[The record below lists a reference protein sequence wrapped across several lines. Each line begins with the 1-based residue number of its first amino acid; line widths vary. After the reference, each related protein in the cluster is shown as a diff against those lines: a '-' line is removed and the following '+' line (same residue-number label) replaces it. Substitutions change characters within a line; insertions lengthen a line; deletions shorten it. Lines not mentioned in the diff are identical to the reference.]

1 MQLLLNCCLG
11 PPDVI
16 GADFNAQHLPGR
28 ALALA
33 KEPSIRRR
41 SAPIL
46 NLSQACATAC
56 ASLPILHCDQW
67 LQRILSVL
75 ANLEASLRCSARLVV
90 YSSEGFP
97 WVFAPI
103 DWFAEESERII
114 LTHLADAFPH
124 QADDAVAVVRRS
136 RDSSQDIWQTISWS
150 SGQNIILEPTDNLA
164 LPVCQPCT
172 QSPAALLLSWDRPP
186 EKVAWNPEKQ
196 SNTPLSVSDLK
207 ELRRLAMFV
216 GYGLLGDPQH
226 ARYVQR
232 VCRHLALMPSAPS
245 LHDLI
250 TTLLDGIH
258 DLVLTK
264 FGIQIQSVLAAI
276 HGTTAP
282 AILFVQQP
290 NGYGIGGVPQLR
302 LCGSEAQL
310 QISALLNAYGSIG
323 GPSPTRTN
331 GATTPTKLL
340 DPNEICGSS
349 GAMLTGSGACVRQEP
364 SRVRAIKTSLAHT
377 LLLQTLKSPY
387 AAPLLVRE
395 TVGTGDTSIRF
406 NQRPSTNDGGGSRG
420 PQDGG
425 KSNISG
431 GSSVRV
437 ISAAAIPATR
447 LHSRTTSVVP
457 IIVPNASSHV
467 LEDQQPCRDVLVC
480 TKLTGGKAGSILLM
494 VEAGGKNAATSPEM
508 HQLAAALQSPGRG
521 CPGSAAA
528 AAVALAAGEEET
540 LACTIRSSEADRNGW
555 GLATGCAHGAGT
567 TAAPLAAVGV
577 RQTPHQL
584 ALYLLSSEVLPAGVL
599 RMIAE
604 ELQTL
609 LPMFFGAWRVALT
622 GPETVSEWRRLQEQ
636 LLGQPISA
644 DGAGLCGS
652 SALDPICNSNSTA
665 VAAVPIT
672 TVGQPAASTLGSASN
687 SPLSPVA
694 ALNRSPISN
703 RLFRCNILSSPVP
716 PSPAN
721 NAISLPPAYCAGNG
735 APLLPVGA
743 GLPGPRAP
751 LGPSAVSSQGSGM
764 ARKGLLALLSVRD
777 EAAACTPQHARSM
790 PGLDLAAP
798 PPAAAGA
805 SACNSMGGRS
815 FKGSTRPANS
825 PDVDAAVS
833 PHAASASLLYGRGPA
848 VLPAG
853 PQVTLEKP
861 GGASALDILVTSIR
875 HGLATVGADEQ
886 EDQACQAQDLAAVQ
900 LLEVLGRGGQG
911 VVFRGSLHG
920 LETAVKVLTDPS
932 GSGGCG
938 GGPGGGGGGHDPR
951 GEGKRAMATAER
963 QQRDGPKE
971 AAAAGGGSG
980 GGRTCSDTDT
990 WDGDSKAGEARMR
1003 QAKRGAMEVA
1013 VIGTLSHPSIVQV
1026 YATFSGVVVVRCQY
1040 HDSPH
1045 AEMRLC
1051 YPGDALL
1058 AGKDPGPLNQVICLE
1073 YCDAGTLLTAARA
1086 GAFRLPFA
1094 LPSNGAAFPALV
1106 PVYKSLLEVA
1116 LALRYL
1122 HARKLVHC
1130 DLKAANVLLK
1140 SSNRDPRGWTC
1151 KVSDFGCVRMLT
1163 EVDSRPGGEG
1173 AGPVGFRTA
1182 APVGTLAHMAPECF
1196 VKNCLLTS
1204 SVDIYSFG
1212 IVMWELLMCTTPYA
1226 GMNAR
1231 DIPRQVIRQHLRP
1244 KFHQLA
1250 PPDYCALAGR
1260 CWSSKPERRPTAVEL
1275 VGELE
1280 HLLATAQAFT
1290 EKEAQVAAAAAAARS
1305 AAAPRITT
1313 ARASN
1318 VDARRKPPNGDG
1330 GKSTP
1335 FSATP
1340 NNAANATSAAGGVD
1354 PQCRLTAASRI
1365 QATAQNLLIQ
1375 PANQRKVPQVQS
1387 PQLPPQ
1393 QQQNG
1398 NSPTH
1403 AQDVRTSDLD
1413 ESPLRGQ
1420 QVQQKFGAAADDS
1433 NSPNNTAREA
1443 ESACRALTR
1452 ITHSGADRGPM
1463 AEDSGGGGSISS
1475 TDRVGSSGSGRS
1487 RRGASELQ
1495 RSAICL
1501 LPF

>member
-1 MQLLLNCCLG
+1 MKLLSKCCLG

-16 GADFNAQHLPGR
+16 GADFNAQNLPGR

-41 SAPIL
+41 SVPVL
-46 NLSQACATAC
+46 SLSQACATAC
-56 ASLPILHCDQW
+56 ASLPVLHCDQW
-67 LQRILSVL
+67 PHRIFNVL

-103 DWFAEESERII
+103 DSFAEESDRII

-150 SGQNIILEPTDNLA
+150 SGQNLILEPTDNLA

-172 QSPAALLLSWDRPP
+172 QPPAALLLSWDRPS
-186 EKVAWNPEKQ
+186 EKGAWNPEKQ
-196 SNTPLSVSDLK
+196 INTPLSVSDIK

-232 VCRHLALMPSAPS
+232 VCRHLALMPCPPS

-250 TTLLDGIH
+250 ITLLDGVH

-264 FGIQIQSVLAAI
+264 FGIQFQSVLAAI

-282 AILFVQQP
+282 AILFVQRP

-310 QISALLNAYGSIG
+310 QIPALLNAYGSIG
-323 GPSPTRTN
+323 GPSPTRAN
-331 GATTPTKLL
+331 GATTPAK
-340 DPNEICGSS
+340 PVEANETGGSS
-349 GAMLTGSGACVRQEP
+349 GAMLTGSGACARQEP

-377 LLLQTLKSPY
+377 LLLQTLKSTY
-387 AAPLLVRE
+387 TTPLLVRE
-395 TVGTGDTSIRF
+395 TVGTRDTSIRF

-420 PQDGG
+420 PQDVV
-425 KSNISG
+425 KSNVSG
-431 GSSVRV
+431 GSSARA
-437 ISAAAIPATR
+437 ISAAAMPATR
-447 LHSRTTSVVP
+447 RHSRTTSVVP

-494 VEAGGKNAATSPEM
+494 VEAGGNNAATSPEP
-508 HQLAAALQSPGRG
+508 HQLAAALQSHGRG

-528 AAVALAAGEEET
+528 AAVTLAAGEEET
-540 LACTIRSSEADRNGW
+540 LACTILGSEAGRNGW

-567 TAAPLAAVGV
+567 TAAALAAVGV

-599 RMIAE
+599 RMIAD
-604 ELQTL
+604 ELQAL
-609 LPMFFGAWRVALT
+609 LPMFFGAWRAALT
-622 GPETVSEWRRLQEQ
+622 VSETVSEWRRLQEQ

-665 VAAVPIT
+665 VGEVPIT
-672 TVGQPAASTLGSASN
+672 TAGQPAASTLESASN

-694 ALNRSPISN
+694 ALLRSHTSN
-703 RLFRCNILSSPVP
+703 RLFRCNLLSSPIP
-716 PSPAN
+716 AGPAN

-735 APLLPVGA
+735 GPLLPVGP
-743 GLPGPRAP
+743 GLPGPRGP
-751 LGPSAVSSQGSGM
+751 LGPSAVNSQGSGM
-764 ARKGLLALLSVRD
+764 IRKGFLARLSMRD
-777 EAAACTPQHARSM
+777 DAAACTPQHARSM
-790 PGLDLAAP
+790 PGLEMAAP
-798 PPAAAGA
+798 PPAAVGA
-805 SACNSMGGRS
+805 SASNSIGGRS
-815 FKGSTRPANS
+815 FKGCTRPANS
-825 PDVDAAVS
+825 PNMYAAVS

-875 HGLATVGADEQ
+875 HGLTTVGADEQ

-938 GGPGGGGGGHDPR
+938 GGGHDPR
-951 GEGKRAMATAER
+951 GEGKGAMATVQR
-963 QQRDGPKE
+963 QQRDGPNE

-980 GGRTCSDTDT
+980 GGRSCSDTDT

-1040 HDSPH
+1040 QDSPH

-1106 PVYKSLLEVA
+1106 PLYKSLLEVA

-1151 KVSDFGCVRMLT
+1151 KVSDFGCARMLT
-1163 EVDSRPGGEG
+1163 EIDSRVEG
-1173 AGPVGFRTA
+1173 ANPMGFRTA

-1212 IVMWELLMCTTPYA
+1212 ILMWELLMCTTPYS

-1244 KFHQLA
+1244 NFHPLA
-1250 PPDYCALAGR
+1250 PPDY
-1260 CWSSKPERRPTAVEL
+1260 W
-1275 VGELE
+1275 
-1280 HLLATAQAFT
+1280 
-1290 EKEAQVAAAAAAARS
+1290 
-1305 AAAPRITT
+1305 
-1313 ARASN
+1313 
-1318 VDARRKPPNGDG
+1318 
-1330 GKSTP
+1330 
-1335 FSATP
+1335 
-1340 NNAANATSAAGGVD
+1340 
-1354 PQCRLTAASRI
+1354 
-1365 QATAQNLLIQ
+1365 
-1375 PANQRKVPQVQS
+1375 
-1387 PQLPPQ
+1387 
-1393 QQQNG
+1393 
-1398 NSPTH
+1398 
-1403 AQDVRTSDLD
+1403 
-1413 ESPLRGQ
+1413 
-1420 QVQQKFGAAADDS
+1420 
-1433 NSPNNTAREA
+1433 
-1443 ESACRALTR
+1443 
-1452 ITHSGADRGPM
+1452 
-1463 AEDSGGGGSISS
+1463 
-1475 TDRVGSSGSGRS
+1475 
-1487 RRGASELQ
+1487 
-1495 RSAICL
+1495 
-1501 LPF
+1501 